1 MPGVYNRKDHLYEKA
16 KAAGYRSRAAYK
28 LLELN
33 KKFRLLNTGATV
45 LDLGCFPG
53 GWLQVAQEKVGD
65 GLVVGI
71 DLNEV
76 EPLSV
81 NKKMT
86 RLPVIIHGDLNDSQL
101 QDEIE
106 NICGRRADLVLS
118 DMSPKLS
125 GIRFRDASLSA
136 ELLELAF
143 RMCERFLRPG
153 GNFAAKIFQGQETDD
168 FIKKMRPRFGRI
180 SRENLDSSR
189 KSSTELYVVAQD
201 FRA

>member
-1 MPGVYNRKDHLYEKA
+1 MPGVYKRKDHLYEKA

-33 KKFRLLNTGATV
+33 KKFRLLTPGATV

-53 GWLQVAQEKVGD
+53 GWLQVSQEKVGD
-65 GLVVGI
+65 GLVIGI

-76 EPLSV
+76 EPLAV
-81 NKKMT
+81 NKNMT
-86 RLPVIIHGDLNDSQL
+86 RLPVIIHGDLNDAAL
-101 QDEIE
+101 QNEIE
-106 NICGRRADLVLS
+106 NICGGRVDLVLS

-125 GIRFRDASLSA
+125 GIRFRDAALSA

-153 GNFAAKIFQGQETDD
+153 GKFVAKVFQGQETDD
-168 FIKKMRPRFGRI
+168 LIKKMRARFERI

-189 KSSTELYVVAQD
+189 KSSTELYVVAQE